1 MHIPPL
7 YKTFC
12 IAVTLL
18 VLISCNSSPDRKD
31 GVTTNNPELP
41 GQGKST
47 LVSGVAA
54 EEEMRQAALN
64 GEVEQVKA
72 YIDAGTNVNALDQEG
87 HTALMFAGYNGH
99 TKIVIMLIEEDAV
112 VDRRDLLGQT
122 ALLYASS
129 GQFPETVK
137 VLLDKGAE
145 PDIVDSNE
153 HFTPL
158 MHAATAGNLDV
169 VKLLITHGAD
179 LSMTDVD
186 GDDAESFARQAGHLK
201 VAEYLQ
207 SLR

>member
-1 MHIPPL
+1 
-7 YKTFC
+7 
-12 IAVTLL
+12 
-18 VLISCNSSPDRKD
+18 
-31 GVTTNNPELP
+31 
-41 GQGKST
+41 
-47 LVSGVAA
+47 
-54 EEEMRQAALN
+54 MRQAALN
-64 GEVEQVKA
+64 GDVEQVKT
-72 YIDAGTNVNALDQEG
+72 YLDAGTNVNALDQEG
-87 HTALMFAGYNGH
+87 HTALMLAGYNGH

-112 VDRRDLLGQT
+112 VDRRDLMGQT

-169 VKLLITHGAD
+169 VKLLITYGAD

-186 GDDAESFARQAGHLK
+186 GDNAESFARQAGHLK